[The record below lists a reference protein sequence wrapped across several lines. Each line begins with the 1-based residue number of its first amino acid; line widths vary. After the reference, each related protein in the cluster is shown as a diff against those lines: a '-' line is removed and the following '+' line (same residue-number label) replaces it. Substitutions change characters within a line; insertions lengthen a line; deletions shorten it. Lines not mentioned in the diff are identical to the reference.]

1 MHELKPILRNKVRPI
16 EQFTRTS
23 DCHSFIDNLVLVR
36 EFYPRKMI
44 ALKTLKIEYQQQFE
58 PMELIKIGQRNGGSC
73 DGKKPGVQDLDGS
86 RTTRDFLAPSGA
98 LIAIP
103 TYY

>member
-36 EFYPRKMI
+36 EFDLRKMV

-58 PMELIKIGQRNGGSC
+58 PMELMKVGHRNGGSC
-73 DGKKPGVQDLDGS
+73 AGKK
-86 RTTRDFLAPSGA
+86 SGA
-98 LIAIP
+98 QDWDR
-103 TYY
+103 YD